1 MFDHAMTD
9 FPFSIKDFS
18 FDHSAANS
26 IKKEAP
32 VSYDYPVVYIIYS
45 KKSKK
50 AYVGETT
57 NITSR
62 IGQHLANEEKRELQN
77 IRVVFSGYFN
87 KSTVLD
93 IESNLIQYM
102 QADKQFKLL
111 NGNAGISNHKYYQK
125 DLYHETFK
133 GIWDELKSEKIVKS
147 DLLDIQNSDLFKF
160 SPYKSLSEDQMNA
173 IEQYLHILGKEEISN
188 STVFVQGSAGTG
200 KTILAVYLI
209 KLLLSQVS
217 ADDLSEYA
225 NNKHLIDLVDK
236 VKSKVEITGTS
247 KVDMKI
253 ALVVPMT
260 SLRDTLK
267 KVFRSIHG
275 LSPNMVIGPN
285 EAAKSHFDLLIID
298 EAHRLRR
305 RKNISGYGAFDQTCR
320 DLKLDINS
328 NNSDELEW
336 IMRSSDNQLFFYD
349 EHQSVRPSDIEK
361 ERFLSIKSTST
372 VLELKS
378 QMRVAG
384 GDDYID
390 FVDRLLK
397 ADKSLQPWKSNNYD
411 LEVFTD
417 MPAFIKA
424 LKIKENKFGLCR
436 VISGY
441 SWEWVSRKGTEPDA
455 EIDGVELYWNRTN
468 KDWVN
473 STTDMTEMGCIH
485 TTQGY
490 DLNYAGIIFGS
501 DIIYNKE
508 LQKIEVVKG
517 NYYDRNGRVGITDDQ
532 LHDYIINIYKTIMY
546 RGIKGTYIYCY
557 DENLREY
564 FQSFID

>member
-1 MFDHAMTD
+1 MFDHAMKD
-9 FPFSIKDFS
+9 FPFSIKDFP

-45 KKSKK
+45 KRSKK

-62 IGQHLANEEKRELQN
+62 ISQHLANEEKRELQN
-77 IRVVFSGYFN
+77 IRVVFSDYFN

-173 IEQYLHILGKEEISN
+173 IEQYLHILGKEDIPN

-236 VKSKVEITGTS
+236 VKSKIKTTGTS

-267 KVFRSIHG
+267 KVFRNIHG
-275 LSPNMVIGPN
+275 LSANMVIGPN

-328 NNSDELEW
+328 KNSDELEW

-349 EHQSVRPSDIEK
+349 EDQSVRPSDIEK

-397 ADKSLQPWKSNNYD
+397 VDKSLQPWKSNNYD

-424 LKIKENKFGLCR
+424 LEVKEDEFGLCR

-441 SWEWVSRKGTEPDA
+441 SWEWVSRKGIEPDA
-455 EIDGVELYWNRTN
+455 EIDGVELFWNRTN

-501 DIIYNKE
+501 DIIYNRE
-508 LQKIEVVKG
+508 LQKIEVIKG

>member
-1 MFDHAMTD
+1 M
-9 FPFSIKDFS
+9 
-18 FDHSAANS
+18 
-26 IKKEAP
+26 
-32 VSYDYPVVYIIYS
+32 
-45 KKSKK
+45 
-50 AYVGETT
+50 
-57 NITSR
+57 
-62 IGQHLANEEKRELQN
+62 
-77 IRVVFSGYFN
+77 
-87 KSTVLD
+87 
-93 IESNLIQYM
+93 
-102 QADKQFKLL
+102 
-111 NGNAGISNHKYYQK
+111 
-125 DLYHETFK
+125 YHETFK
-133 GIWDELKSEKIVKS
+133 DIWDELKSEKIVKN

-173 IEQYLHILGKEEISN
+173 IEQYLHILGKKDIPK

-209 KLLLSQVS
+209 KLLLSKVS

-236 VKSKVEITGTS
+236 VKSKIEINGAS
-247 KVDMKI
+247 KIDMNI

-275 LSPNMVIGPN
+275 LSANMVIGPN
-285 EAAKSHFDLLIID
+285 EAAKSHFDLLIVD

-328 NNSDELEW
+328 KNSDELEW

-349 EHQSVRPSDIEK
+349 EHQSVRPSDVEK
-361 ERFLSIKSTST
+361 HRFASVKSTST
-372 VLELKS
+372 ILELKS

-390 FVDRLLK
+390 FVNRLLK
-397 ADKSLQPWKSNNYD
+397 VDENLQPWKSSNYD
-411 LEVFTD
+411 LKVFAY
-417 MPAFIKA
+417 MPDFVKA
-424 LKIKENKFGLCR
+424 LEIKESKFGLCR

-441 SWEWVSRKGTEPDA
+441 SWEWVSRKGPEPDA
-455 EIDGVELYWNRTN
+455 EIDGVELFWNRTN

-490 DLNYAGIIFGS
+490 DLNYAGVIFGS
-501 DIIYNKE
+501 DITYNKE

-564 FQSFID
+564 FERFIN

>member
-1 MFDHAMTD
+1 
-9 FPFSIKDFS
+9 
-18 FDHSAANS
+18 
-26 IKKEAP
+26 
-32 VSYDYPVVYIIYS
+32 
-45 KKSKK
+45 
-50 AYVGETT
+50 
-57 NITSR
+57 
-62 IGQHLANEEKRELQN
+62 
-77 IRVVFSGYFN
+77 
-87 KSTVLD
+87 
-93 IESNLIQYM
+93 
-102 QADKQFKLL
+102 
-111 NGNAGISNHKYYQK
+111 
-125 DLYHETFK
+125 
-133 GIWDELKSEKIVKS
+133 
-147 DLLDIQNSDLFKF
+147 
-160 SPYKSLSEDQMNA
+160 MNA
-173 IEQYLHILGKEEISN
+173 IEQYLHILGKEDIPK

-217 ADDLSEYA
+217 ADDLSEYT

-236 VKSKVEITGTS
+236 VKSKIKTTGTS

-275 LSPNMVIGPN
+275 LSANMVIGPN

-328 NNSDELEW
+328 KNSDELEW

-397 ADKSLQPWKSNNYD
+397 ADKSLRPWKSNNYD

-424 LKIKENKFGLCR
+424 LEIKENKFGLCR

-473 STTDMTEMGCIH
+473 STIDMTEMGCIH

-508 LQKIEVVKG
+508 LQEIEVVKG

-546 RGIKGTYIYCY
+546 RGIKGTYIYCH